1 MCMNMLDNVSQIKSN
16 KRENMELGEYLE
28 KSGVKV
34 KLILGIKQTKK
45 SPKTV
50 DKSIVLV

>member
-34 KLILGIKQTKK
+34 KLILGIKQKK